1 MCGIAGLL
9 TRTPNVT
16 NIIKSAEGMIATLA
30 HRGPDD
36 TGIWKDLSA
45 GISLAHRRLS
55 ILDLT
60 PEGHQPMSSADGRY
74 IIVFNGEIYNHG
86 QLRKE
91 LESSNLFQE
100 NNNPDIKWRG
110 HSDTEVILAAFMR
123 WGVVEAIKRFTGM
136 FAFALWDRK
145 EKQLYLVRDRIGE
158 KPLYFGWVNETFL
171 FGSELKALRA
181 YPGWRDD
188 IDRDALAL
196 FMQFNYIPAPNTI
209 YKGISKL
216 EPGCIA
222 KISGKG
228 KGHDVEVQRYWSM
241 QEVVSQP
248 RQKINDKTAVEYTES
263 LLSLSVKRQM
273 VADVPLGAFLS
284 GGIDSSLIVTL
295 MQNQSVRPV
304 RTFTIGFNESSYNEA
319 NHALAV
325 AKHLGTEH
333 TEFYVSPQDAMDVIP
348 LLPTLYDEPFADS
361 SQIPTFLVS
370 RMTQEHVSV
379 SLSGDGGDEF
389 FGGYNRYS
397 WGQNIWDRIKL
408 FPLPLRRAF
417 ASVLRSPSPHTWDRL
432 FSIFKYMLP
441 TRYRYSSAG
450 DKLHKLAKL
459 LGTISPNDIFIELI
473 SLWEGEGIVL
483 GSKVKTTAT
492 TDQSQ
497 WPDNL
502 GFTEFMMYM
511 DSKTYLPDDI
521 MVKVDRAAMG
531 VSLESRA
538 PFLDHELIEYAWSLP
553 LNMKIR
559 DGQGK
564 WLLRQILYKYVPEN
578 LIERPK
584 MGFGIPIDSWL
595 RGPLRSWAEDLLDET
610 RMRNSGY
617 LNTRAIRKKWD
628 EHLSGKRNW
637 QYHLWGVLMFQAWL
651 NVQS

>member
-9 TRTPNVT
+9 TRTPQVT
-16 NIIKSAEGMIATLA
+16 DIVKSTEGMIETLG

-36 TGIWKDLSA
+36 TGIWKDTTV

-55 ILDLT
+55 ILDLS
-60 PEGHQPMSSADGRY
+60 PEGHQPMHSADGRY
-74 IIVFNGEIYNHG
+74 IIVFNGEIYNHR

-91 LESSNLFQE
+91 LENSTYVNNSSNI
-100 NNNPDIKWRG
+100 NWRG
-110 HSDTEVILAAFMR
+110 HSDTEVMLAAIMQ
-123 WGVVEAIKRFTGM
+123 WGLIEAIQRFTGM

-145 EKQLYLVRDRIGE
+145 KKKLYLVRDRIGE
-158 KPLYFGWVNETFL
+158 KPLYYGWSNETFL

-181 YPGWRDD
+181 YPGWRDE
-188 IDRDALAL
+188 IDREALAL
-196 FMQFNYIPAPNTI
+196 YMQFNYVPAPNTI
-209 YKGISKL
+209 YKGIRKL

-222 KISGKG
+222 KITGNGSS
-228 KGHDVEVQRYWSM
+228 HDVEIQKYWSM
-241 QEVVSQP
+241 HDVVSQP
-248 RQKINDKTAVEYTES
+248 HQKINDKTAIERTES
-263 LLSLSVKRQM
+263 LLRASVKRQM

-284 GGIDSSLIVTL
+284 GGVDSSLIVAL
-295 MQNQSVRPV
+295 MQNQSSRPV
-304 RTFTIGFNESSYNEA
+304 RTFTIGFNESSFNEA
-319 NHALAV
+319 EHALAV
-325 AKHLGTEH
+325 ANHLGTEH
-333 TEFYVSPQDAMDVIP
+333 TEFYVSPKDAMDVIP
-348 LLPTLYDEPFADS
+348 LLPALYDEPFADS
-361 SQIPTFLVS
+361 SQIPTYLVS

-417 ASVLRSPSPHTWDRL
+417 ASVLRIPSPQTWDRL

-473 SLWEGEGIVL
+473 SLWEGEGVVI
-483 GSKVKTTAT
+483 GSDVITTAA
-492 TDQSQ
+492 TDRSQ

-511 DSKTYLPDDI
+511 DAKTYLPDDI

-538 PFLDHELIEYAWSLP
+538 PFLDHEVIEFAWSLP

-559 DGQGK
+559 HGQGK
-564 WLLRQILYKYVPEN
+564 WLLRQILYKYVPQN

-584 MGFGIPIDSWL
+584 MGFGVPIDSWL
-595 RGPLRSWAEDLLDET
+595 RGPLRSWAEELLDEPYI
-610 RMRNSGY
+610 RSSGY
-617 LNTRAIRKKWD
+617 LNATAIRKKWD

-637 QYHLWGVLMFQAWL
+637 QHELWGVLMFQAWL
-651 NVQS
+651 KVQS